1 LTWCGAHRGWPNHL
15 SIVKVSLGACEEAN
29 PTYLNTAAI
38 VCYLKQ
44 LEPTLLG
51 ENIQGGSPGINS
63 IFDEL
68 LERVNRSHDDLTS
81 RNFVYYIWIERLQV
95 SVSSGP

>member
-1 LTWCGAHRGWPNHL
+1 MWCGARRELPNHL

-44 LEPTLLG
+44 LEPAFLG
-51 ENIQGGSPGINS
+51 ENIQRRSPGINS

-68 LERVNRSHDDLTS
+68 LESVDRSHDDLTG
-81 RNFVYYIWIERLQV
+81 RNFIYYVWVERLQV
-95 SVSSGP
+95 SVSRGL